1 VVNELRNRIKLLIN
15 YNLLST
21 YSENYRSII
30 EQSITQVPT
39 STQTPEEI
47 RQKDYE
53 RKNKIE
59 STYPNYCPYKEYTV
73 LPPKNEFG
81 EEGDKAIPKG
91 WCYYRTPVG
100 GIFLPIQGNPEHPPL
115 TNIGVSSIKSIS
127 NQVDVLIK
135 KGTEPESKR
144 ESLIKNLSNIIP
156 PDSILSFTLGD
167 SIKYSLRLAKRD
179 DVGIWYPSTFKNKNG
194 DQWINPKV
202 EDVRSSYQKF
212 IDEWGLVIQLGTAA
226 ITIIAGIFTAGTAWW
241 LLPAELGLELTVGTM
256 VGLREFEK
264 GNNISG
270 VMSIIFGALPGLKY
284 SKYFRGINP
293 KTFESLSVKMGN
305 AGLNESSSVGDYVK
319 FYNRLNDEEKSLM
332 SQFLEHDDLTK
343 REIIKSV
350 GEYISKKESK
360 DFIVKF
366 DEIFDLPGGYSPG
379 QMIKPENL
387 PLLKKL
393 WVRELGSNGAVIV
406 IDGILNLCCN
416 KQLNNEQKQTFEWIY
431 WKLPETTQEELLVN
445 FVNYANKSPEILDS
459 IKNDPVYQDL
469 KDALGE
475 EIRQSAENVHTYL
488 DSVLSDNFNENG
500 AKYIQLSSDSTES
513 NLDLDRDLK
522 VNNEELDSLKNN
534 GWVLMSDLP
543 YEEWP
548 EDFNS
553 DNLKTINGERYIKK

>member
-1 VVNELRNRIKLLIN
+1 MRNRIKLLIN